1 MPSRPQVCGGTEIE
15 MVVKITVGPKI
26 VVGPKIERLVLQK
39 LPAHLKNDI
48 RDVGSIADLVLV
60 LLVHLVH
67 FR

>member
-39 LPAHLKNDI
+39 LPAHLIILIMIN
-48 RDVGSIADLVLV
+48 RSLENTVGYL
-60 LLVHLVH
+60 
-67 FR
+67 